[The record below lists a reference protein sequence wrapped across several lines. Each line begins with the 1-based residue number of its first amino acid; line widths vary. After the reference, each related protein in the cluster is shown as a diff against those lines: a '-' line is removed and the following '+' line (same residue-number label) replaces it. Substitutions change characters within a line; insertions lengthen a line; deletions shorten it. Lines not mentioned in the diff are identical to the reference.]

1 MVKETIT
8 ITPSIL
14 TWARERAGYKVDEL
28 AAKWDPP
35 VDIAG
40 FECGDAKPTY
50 RQIENIADK
59 LQLPV
64 AAFFLPEPPDWP
76 PIEQSFR
83 TLGSEQFAEIPPRIR
98 LLLHKARGF
107 QIGLDELNGGRNP
120 AQRQIVRDLP
130 LHPTTDPV
138 IAAARIRD
146 YLEVSTEEQFS
157 WKSESDALKAWRKS
171 LHTVGVAVFKDAF
184 GDDDF
189 CGFCLYDA
197 EFPLIYVNI
206 SNSYTRQI
214 FTLFHELAH
223 LLFQTSGVDKDTGFR
238 SQLTD
243 DWQRIET
250 LCNRLAAEILVP
262 HEALMRKIDYE
273 KAYKIQ
279 AEELSRRYRVS
290 REVILRRILNA
301 GLIKPNEYKATVQ
314 QWGSEPRI
322 KRSGGPTFY
331 VKKLAYLGEEYV
343 SLAFERYYEERIN
356 DEELA
361 EFLDIKPKH
370 INMME
375 QTFLGER

>member
-1 MVKETIT
+1 MAKETIT
-8 ITPSIL
+8 VTPSIL

-28 AAKWDPP
+28 AATWDPP

-40 FECGDAKPTY
+40 FECGEAKPTY

-146 YLEVSTEEQFS
+146 FLEVSTEEQFG
-157 WKSESDALKAWRKS
+157 WKSASDALKAWRKS

-184 GDDDF
+184 GDNDF

-197 EFPLIYVNI
+197 EFPLIYVNN

-223 LLFQTSGVDKDTGFR
+223 LLFHTSGVDKDSGFR

-262 HEALMRKIDYE
+262 HEALMRKIDHE

-314 QWGSEPRI
+314 QWSSEPRMNQ
-322 KRSGGPTFY
+322 SGGPTFY

>member
-1 MVKETIT
+1 MKETIT

-120 AQRQIVRDLP
+120 AQRQIVHDLP

-197 EFPLIYVNI
+197 EFPLIYVNS

-301 GLIKPNEYKATVQ
+301 GLIKPNQYKATVQ

>member
-1 MVKETIT
+1 MAKETIT

-28 AAKWDPP
+28 AAKWEPP

-107 QIGLDELNGGRNP
+107 QIGLDELNDGRNP
-120 AQRQIVRDLP
+120 AQRQIVRDMP

-138 IAAARIRD
+138 IVAARIRD
-146 YLEVSTEEQFS
+146 YLGVSLEEQLG

-197 EFPLIYVNI
+197 EFPLIYVNS

-243 DWQRIET
+243 DWQRMET
-250 LCNRLAAEILVP
+250 LCNQLAAEILVP
-262 HEALMRKIDYE
+262 HESLMRKTDNE
-273 KAYKIQ
+273 RAYKIQ

-314 QWGSEPRI
+314 QWSSEPRI

>member
-120 AQRQIVRDLP
+120 AQRQIVHDLP

-197 EFPLIYVNI
+197 EFPLIYVNS

-301 GLIKPNEYKATVQ
+301 GLIKPNQYKATVQ